1 MSSNLVQVIVA
12 LTQGATV
19 NTPTGA
25 AYANTQVV
33 VTDST
38 GTPQPTVT
46 LTGTELPT
54 PFAFTTSVAVGAGT
68 VVATDFDVNGAVIG
82 GPVSQ
87 TFTEV
92 GSPPTFAP
100 TTGISVT
107 PVGATAALRA
117 ASLGRK

>member
-12 LTQGATV
+12 LTQGAAV

-38 GTPQPTVT
+38 GVAQPTVT
-46 LTGTELPT
+46 LTGKELPT

-68 VVATDFDVNGAVIG
+68 VVATDFDVNGVLIN

-87 TFTEV
+87 TFTEA
-92 GSPPTFAP
+92 GTPPTFAP
-100 TTGISVT
+100 TSGITVT
-107 PVGATAALRA
+107 PVAATPIAAA
-117 ASLGRK
+117 QLGRK

>member
-12 LTQGATV
+12 LTQSASV

-25 AYANTQVV
+25 AYLNTSVV

-38 GTPQPTVT
+38 GIAQAPVL
-46 LTGTELPT
+46 LTGKELPT
-54 PFAFTTSVAVGAGT
+54 PFSFVTSVAPGAGT
-68 VVATDFDVNGAVIG
+68 VVATDLDVNGAVIG

-87 TFTEV
+87 TFTEA
-92 GSPPTFAP
+92 GTPPTFAP
-100 TTGISVT
+100 TSGITVT
-107 PVGATAALRA
+107 PVAATPITA

>member
-12 LTQGATV
+12 LAQGAVV

-33 VTDST
+33 ITDST
-38 GTPQPTVT
+38 GVAQPTVT
-46 LTGTELPT
+46 LTGSELPT
-54 PFAFTTSVAVGAGT
+54 PFSFVTSVAIGAGT
-68 VVATDFDVNGAVIG
+68 VVATDFDVNGVAIG

-92 GSPPTFAP
+92 GTPPTFAP
-100 TTGISVT
+100 TTGITVT
-107 PVGATAALRA
+107 PVAASPVAAALA
-117 ASLGRK
+117 ARK